1 MATRFSVYSS
11 QLLVWSKLI
20 VEKINVFAGNPR
32 VRNWNLPSRRSS
44 SVIEKEEEEKVDNLD
59 SFSEEDSFNEEDTI
73 LVEEPDVVSDIIA
86 GFEPLTVESTP
97 TTTSTTT
104 TTTTTVKPQTKAE
117 KFSPSN
123 SDMTNGYLFFRML
136 TG

>member
-1 MATRFSVYSS
+1 
-11 QLLVWSKLI
+11 VWSKLI
-20 VEKINVFAGNPR
+20 VEKINVFTGNPR

-44 SVIEKEEEEKVDNLD
+44 SVIEKEEEEKVENLD
-59 SFSEEDSFNEEDTI
+59 NFSEEESFNEEDTI

-86 GFEPLTVESTP
+86 GFEPLTVESTS
-97 TTTSTTT
+97 TTTSTTMT